1 METCSLLPRFTARP
15 HAWSVSMSAV
25 RAGTTSCTWQKQR
38 TCSPVPKTVSG
49 SPPGLPDK
57 PGNDHAVPPGLAPSG
72 IWETVRPP
80 ISFPPAAIFRMS
92 GSVSYWDVAQFVV
105 LLGKHTRP
113 EGM

>member
-1 METCSLLPRFTARP
+1 MTGKPHRSRLARSSQTSR
-15 HAWSVSMSAV
+15 AASAV
-25 RAGTTSCTWQKQR
+25 GR
-38 TCSPVPKTVSG
+38 
-49 SPPGLPDK
+49 
-57 PGNDHAVPPGLAPSG
+57 LASSG

>member
-1 METCSLLPRFTARP
+1 MHVAEAAHLLAGAEDGQRLPR
-15 HAWSVSMSAV
+15 
-25 RAGTTSCTWQKQR
+25 Q
-38 TCSPVPKTVSG
+38 
-49 SPPGLPDK
+49 GLPDK